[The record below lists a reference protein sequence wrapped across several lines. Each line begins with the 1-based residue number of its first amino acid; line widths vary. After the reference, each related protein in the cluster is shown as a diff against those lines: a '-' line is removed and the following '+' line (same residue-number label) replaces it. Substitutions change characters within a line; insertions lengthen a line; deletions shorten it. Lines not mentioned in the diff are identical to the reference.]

1 MLSYADPDYVKFLDA
16 LQNPEYE
23 EIVSIETYL
32 EQLEAKEREAKG
44 MLKIWRSWLWNTC
57 SWISTIIFKKCLGN
71 FIGIVLL
78 FGQSFMF

>member
-16 LQNPEYE
+16 LQNPAYE

-44 MLKIWRSWLWNTC
+44 MLKYGVVGCEI
-57 SWISTIIFKKCLGN
+57 LGAEYQLSYLKN
-71 FIGIVLL
+71 V
-78 FGQSFMF
+78 

>member
-44 MLKIWRSWLWNTC
+44 MLKI
-57 SWISTIIFKKCLGN
+57 
-71 FIGIVLL
+71 
-78 FGQSFMF
+78 